1 MPRSEVNLGAGGFR
15 RVGFYEDGG
24 AVVDVSA
31 EGEEHFPEEMPSE
44 GEDIEKGLGSV
55 FLDKL
60 AGESP
65 VRDIR
70 ESGRMYDPYVNEKIK
85 ELYGSDPTFMEQ
97 LIERYDYPTVME
109 KRDGVAHHVIPTD
122 WGFPESKR
130 FARPED
136 RKDLPTFPELED
148 ARAHILGSAI
158 MAKEYGPETAE
169 KAGNFQE
176 FMDRFAPSYYGRQ
189 TPRDVAMDKRNN
201 AVGRQIFVKAGM
213 DASVQE
219 LTQMV
224 DAAIFEQLDQIL
236 GRTEEER
243 MTPAKDQ
250 PRAPRNFVSPPTGPD
265 LYFPRDE
272 EGFFDTTY

>member
-85 ELYGSDPTFMEQ
+85 ELYGSEPTFMAQ

-130 FARPED
+130 FARPEG
-136 RKDLPTFPELED
+136 RKDMPTFPELED

-158 MAKEYGPETAE
+158 MAKEYGPETTE
-169 KAGNFQE
+169 KAGDFKE
-176 FMDRFAPSYYGRQ
+176 FMDRLPIIGR
-189 TPRDVAMDKRNN
+189 RSAKDSAMDRRNN

-265 LYFPRDE
+265 VYFPRDE